1 MSVPFSVPLFRPLKG
16 VVPGAWARENGEMEP
31 VQKSSTESFA
41 GTRLGVLENPGF
53 RLAESFFEPLPED
66 ELRLWEGGE

>member
-1 MSVPFSVPLFRPLKG
+1 
-16 VVPGAWARENGEMEP
+16 MEP
-31 VQKSSTESFA
+31 VQTSSTESFA